1 MSREEIKSSMSPD
14 ERARRRAAV
23 GKAASEKISKSEQL
37 NFRIEEQSISE
48 LQEMAFRKGM
58 PVGTMIRDWVL
69 ERLSREK
76 LGTPDLTGR
85 ALHVLDELHTKLNVL
100 FSGYGS
106 NSQVVPD
113 APQPLGTVMPHPPQ
127 RWVNY
132 PAAMPPAP
140 GTYPVLTSQA
150 FLCSEAGYATPS
162 GSQDELL
169 QSTSQL
175 DHLKA
180 LEHLLTDQ
188 LSCVRHQR
196 EEVERAAGRR

>member
-1 MSREEIKSSMSPD
+1 MSREEMRSSMSPD

-48 LQEMAFRKGM
+48 LQEMALRKGM

-100 FSGYGS
+100 FGDCQST
-106 NSQVVPD
+106 SQVVPT
-113 APQPLGTVMPHPPQ
+113 APQSLG
-127 RWVNY
+127 
-132 PAAMPPAP
+132 AAMPPP
-140 GTYPVLTSQA
+140 LQSWMNYPVAMPAVPEPCPLPASQA
-150 FLCSEAGYATPS
+150 YPCSAAADATSPD
-162 GSQDELL
+162 SQDELL
-169 QSTSQL
+169 QSAPQL
-175 DHLKA
+175 DHFRA
-180 LEHLLTDQ
+180 WEHLLTDQ
-188 LSCVRHQR
+188 LTYIRHQR
-196 EEVERAAGRR
+196 EEIERAAGRR